1 MNKKIYMSPETV
13 VTVITSKE
21 QVMQCSVSSNV
32 DIDYGGDAGDD
43 IISADSNG
51 NYFGGELW

>member
-21 QVMQCSVSSNV
+21 QVMVVSQDV
-32 DIDYGGDAGDD
+32 DIECGGDAGDD

>member
-1 MNKKIYMSPETV
+1 MSPETV

-21 QVMQCSVSSNV
+21 QVMAVSQDV
-32 DIDYGGDAGDD
+32 DIEYGGDAGDAGYD
-43 IISADSNG
+43 ISSADSNG

>member
-21 QVMQCSVSSNV
+21 QVMQGSVSSNL
-32 DIDYGGDAGDD
+32 DIDYGGDAEEDM
-43 IISADSNG
+43 SADSNG

>member
-21 QVMQCSVSSNV
+21 QVMQGSLSSNV
-32 DIDYGGDAGDD
+32 DIDYGGDADEGM
-43 IISADSNG
+43 SADSNG

>member
-21 QVMQCSVSSNV
+21 QVMQGSVSSNV
-32 DIDYGGDAGDD
+32 DIDYGGDADEGM
-43 IISADSNG
+43 SADSNG

>member
-13 VTVITSKE
+13 VTEITSKE
-21 QVMQCSVSSNV
+21 QVMSLSSNV